1 MINSNYYVIES
12 MKKIRVSDAFM
23 NLPEPYIA
31 TFDTFFNLA
40 IKALDRDAKVDYITD
55 HWNDVRH
62 NFVAACEAFEDILK
76 VYGRGISEDV
86 ENENRN

>member
-1 MINSNYYVIES
+1 MTNAERGIAIQLLKYYGE
-12 MKKIRVSDAFM
+12 KLGCKA
-23 NLPEPYIA
+23 E
-31 TFDTFFNLA
+31 FDLA
-40 IKALDRDAKVDYITD
+40 IKALERDTKVDYITE

-86 ENENRN
+86 ENEQLG

>member
-1 MINSNYYVIES
+1 MSNSNYFDVIEL

-23 NLPEPYIA
+23 KLPEPYIV

-40 IKALDRDAKVDYITD
+40 IKALERDTKVDYITE
-55 HWNDVRH
+55 HWNDVKH

-76 VYGRGISEDV
+76 VYDRGISEDV
-86 ENENRN
+86 DNEND